1 MVPWGFQ
8 FAQLNKYAFALDF
21 SSDGILPTRRRPG
34 MPACIWDT
42 GDDAFA
48 GAPGRAKPSPTICA
62 GTPSGVERQQ
72 MYHDISKTIRTTGSH
87 VRVPDT
93 RTDRQKIGLGHR
105 HRWLCRAGDRRLAL
119 RAVRRE
125 HHIRPPSVRRNQ
137 KRAQRGRASSIKA
150 PAQGKRSD
158 NAAAWPEV
166 MTTQII
172 AIRGRPTAEY
182 GTSGCQRADALRR
195 RISRWLV
202 AGHSRPFG
210 TSLVHPVFLLA
221 RD

>member
-1 MVPWGFQ
+1 MVFCQRGGGLECPHSFGTP
-8 FAQLNKYAFALDF
+8 A
-21 SSDGILPTRRRPG
+21 GRRPRKG
-34 MPACIWDT
+34 EALAHNLRRNAIGRGTLTGRRFMTYPRRFGLPAAMSESPT
-42 GDDAFA
+42 
-48 GAPGRAKPSPTICA
+48 PGRID
-62 GTPSGVERQQ
+62 G
-72 MYHDISKTIRTTGSH
+72 
-87 VRVPDT
+87 
-93 RTDRQKIGLGHR
+93 KIGLGHR

-172 AIRGRPTAEY
+172 AIRGRLT
-182 GTSGCQRADALRR
+182 RR
-195 RISRWLV
+195 R
-202 AGHSRPFG
+202 
-210 TSLVHPVFLLA
+210 LA
-221 RD
+221 YSIQSAQSQLIDFRHF